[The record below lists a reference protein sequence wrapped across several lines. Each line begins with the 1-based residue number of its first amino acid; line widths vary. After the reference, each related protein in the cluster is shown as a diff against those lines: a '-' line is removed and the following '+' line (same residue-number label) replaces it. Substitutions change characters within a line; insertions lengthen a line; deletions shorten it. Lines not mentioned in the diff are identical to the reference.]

1 MRRWVT
7 TFAALLFCSA
17 ALHADI
23 TIVQSTTVEGGMAA
37 MAAQSGAN
45 VNPRTT
51 QRIKGMKSRTDIE
64 AGPMN
69 ISTIVDLDTKQVI
82 ILNAAQKTA
91 TIATSATGSTQTPPA
106 ATTTGPTVDASLK
119 PTGKSQ
125 VIDGIKLDEYT
136 FNTSVDMST
145 MGGPNVPPEATAMM
159 QGMKMLMNG
168 SFWVGKDIPGAEE
181 YLAYQK
187 AANAANMLGAAAAGA
202 RMNVPGMEKMTK
214 AMAGIN
220 GLTYLTEM
228 TMTIEGTGQMA
239 DMMKQMGPMKVTTK
253 VSSVTS
259 EKIGDDQFKIPEG
272 YTTIK
277 Q

>member
-1 MRRWVT
+1 MKRWVT
-7 TFAALLFCSA
+7 TFAAVLFCSS

-64 AGPMN
+64 AGPIN

-91 TIATSATGSTQTPPA
+91 TISTPGDTRTPPP
-106 ATTTGPTVDASLK
+106 ATTTGPTVDGSLK

-125 VIDGIKLDEYT
+125 VVDGIKLDEYT

-145 MGGPNVPPEATAMM
+145 MGGANVPPEAAAMM
-159 QGMKMLMNG
+159 QGVKMLMNG
-168 SFWVGKDIPGAEE
+168 SFWVGKDVPGAEE

-187 AANAANMLGAAAAGA
+187 AANAANMLGGAAANAG
-202 RMNVPGMEKMTK
+202 MNVPGMEKMTK
-214 AMAGIN
+214 AMAGMN

-239 DMMKQMGPMKVTTK
+239 DMMRQMGPMKVTRK
-253 VSSVTS
+253 VSSVSS
-259 EKIGDDQFKIPEG
+259 EKIGDDQFKVPEG